1 MQLRVHSPRNI
12 EMRYIHRVPREAFAP
27 TSKDLGR
34 GAISSNSIV
43 ATGNILDAELHPPI
57 LTAELLANPGI
68 SHQELKLRCVTERIP
83 LLLEKVDDR
92 CMGYDTYV
100 PK

>member
-1 MQLRVHSPRNI
+1 
-12 EMRYIHRVPREAFAP
+12 MRYTHRVPKEAFAP

-34 GAISSNSIV
+34 DAISSNLIV

-68 SHQELKLRCVTERIP
+68 SHRELKLRCVTKQIP
-83 LLLEKVDDR
+83 LLLEKVDDH
-92 CMGYDTYV
+92 CMGYDTYA